1 MTVLEQATWFT
12 VVGVDSTV
20 ALVTKVGGRPS
31 SRSSV
36 GEVVDKANVDDVQR
50 RLSTECA

>member
-1 MTVLEQATWFT
+1 MTVFEQATWFA

-20 ALVTKVGGRPS
+20 ALVTKVCDRPS
-31 SRSSV
+31 SWSSI
-36 GEVVDKANVDDVQR
+36 GEVGDKANVDDVQR